1 MSEAPKATDPH
12 KPRRRAPAKPMDRL
26 TAQLRAMGARM
37 PSTDETAALRALMR
51 GTASEGQQ
59 RAAVAYIMAELC
71 GVGSVP
77 FTGES
82 SHATAFRAGSLAV
95 GIAMGAI
102 ADVVIMSF
110 PKMEEGSERVAG

>member
-1 MSEAPKATDPH
+1 
-12 KPRRRAPAKPMDRL
+12 
-26 TAQLRAMGARM
+26 
-37 PSTDETAALRALMR
+37 MR